1 MLLGFSARG
10 IAQAKTDSTAGHFTL
25 IGVVRDTVGMPL
37 SGAQVSAEGLSTLT
51 DEKGEF
57 ALHGLPTGTVQLT
70 IRRIGYREVSV
81 GLVAKPDT
89 RGVSIAAKMTPN
101 ETTLG
106 TVVIE
111 GKKVDL
117 ALFQNGF
124 YTRQKDADGYFF
136 PPERL
141 AKTAASMST
150 MMNEIPSVKVAYS
163 HGAAIPMAV
172 GGHGMNGPIYCR
184 MNVFLDGTYVP
195 WAKSD
200 GLDAV
205 IAEQDVKAIEVYTRP
220 ESVPNTIRGVAG
232 AQSVAS
238 QVTTGGRGLGAGSVN
253 CGAILIWSK
262 SPAEQSAAK

>member
-1 MLLGFSARG
+1 M
-10 IAQAKTDSTAGHFTL
+10 
-25 IGVVRDTVGMPL
+25 RDTAGMPL
-37 SGAQVSAEGLSTLT
+37 SGAAVSAGEGLSTLS

-57 ALHGLPTGTVQLT
+57 TLRSLPTGTVQLM
-70 IRRIGYREVSV
+70 IRRIGYRSVSV

-89 RGVSIAAKMTPN
+89 RGVSIAARMTPN

-124 YTRQKDADGYFF
+124 YTRQKNADGYFF
-136 PPERL
+136 PPDRL
-141 AKTAASMST
+141 EKTAASLST
-150 MMNEIPSVKVAYS
+150 MMNEIPSVRVA
-163 HGAAIPMAV
+163 HVRGAAIPMAV

-184 MNVFLDGTYVP
+184 MNVFLDGTLVP
-195 WAKSD
+195 WAKED

-205 IAEQDVKAIEVYTRP
+205 IAEGDVKAIEVYSRP
-220 ESVPNTIRGVAG
+220 ESIPNQIRGIAG
-232 AQSVAS
+232 S
-238 QVTTGGRGLGAGSVN
+238 QAVGSQITAGGRGAGSVN

-262 SPAEQSAAK
+262 SPTEQSAAK